1 MSNNSNIYGEVEEKV
16 KVEDWGI
23 IFRLWKFVKPYLGLF
38 IISIILILISA
49 GLDLLPPF
57 LTKVAI
63 DNYISNDTKYDA
75 VIEDN
80 KLISYE
86 INSDG
91 KYYFTHD
98 ENGSFFITD
107 GDTKI
112 PLTKSEEEELQKK
125 DISGVTTIT
134 FYLILT
140 LIGIF
145 FINYGQVIVTSFMG
159 LKITH
164 DLRMFLFKKLLK
176 KRMRFFDTNPSG
188 RLSTR
193 VANDTQNI
201 TEFFTNVIT
210 SIIKDVV
217 LLAGIIVIMLYLSIE
232 LGVISL
238 LILPVIIV
246 AILVFRYFDR
256 IAYRKVRAKVAVI
269 NAFLAEHISGISVIK
284 LFNQEKRKKK
294 EFDEI
299 NNDHLKSTME
309 QMKVFAVFRPLMDL
323 LYYLAITV
331 ILWYGAKGI
340 TTSTIEFGV
349 LYAFVSYIDMF
360 FRPLKDIAEKYDIV
374 QNALASS
381 EKVFK
386 LIDED
391 EENYNEEKDD
401 SDDRKGSV
409 EFKNVWLAYDNKN
422 FILKDISFKVSPKEK
437 IAIVG
442 ETGAGKTSIISIL
455 NGLYKIQKGD
465 VIVDGKSIYDYNLKQ
480 LRKSIGIVIQD
491 VFLFSGNI
499 IDNIRLFD
507 KSISRD
513 EVVQAAKYVYADY
526 FIERLSDGYDTEIIE
541 GAATLSAGE
550 RQLIA
555 LARAVLFNTK
565 ILVLD
570 EATSNIDS
578 QTEYYIQKAL
588 ERISQTKTVI
598 TIAHRLSTIKSSNRI
613 LVMHKGKLVEEG
625 NHLELLEKKG
635 IYADLYKLQYENE
648 V

>member
-16 KVEDWGI
+16 KVEDWSI
-23 IFRLWKFVKPYLGLF
+23 IFRLWKFVKPYLNLF
-38 IISIILILISA
+38 IFSIILILISA

-57 LTKVAI
+57 LTKIAI
-63 DNYISNDTKYDA
+63 DDYISNDTKYDA
-75 VIEDN
+75 VIEN
-80 KLISYE
+80 NELISYE
-86 INSDG
+86 INPDG
-91 KYYFTHD
+91 KYYFQHD
-98 ENGSFFITD
+98 ENDNFYITD
-107 GDTKI
+107 GETKI
-112 PLTKSEEEELQKK
+112 QLTKEDEEALQKN
-125 DISGVTTIT
+125 DISGLTTIT
-134 FYLILT
+134 FYMVLT

-145 FINYGQVIVTSFMG
+145 FINYGQIIVTSFMG

-164 DLRMFLFKKLLK
+164 DLRMFLFKKVLK
-176 KRMRFFDTNPSG
+176 KKMRFFDTNPSG

-210 SIIKDVV
+210 SIIKDIV
-217 LLAGIIVIMLYLSIE
+217 LLAGIIIIMLYLSVE
-232 LGVISL
+232 LGLISL
-238 LILPVIIV
+238 CILPIIVV

-256 IAYRKVRAKVAVI
+256 IAYRKVRARVAII
-269 NAFLAEHISGISVIK
+269 NAFLAEHISGISIIK
-284 LFNQEKRKKK
+284 LFNQEKRKER
-294 EFDEI
+294 EFDKV
-299 NNDHLKSTME
+299 NNDHLDSTME
-309 QMKVFAVFRPLMDL
+309 QMKVFAIFRPLMDL
-323 LYYLAITV
+323 LYYLAITI
-331 ILWYGAKGI
+331 ILWYGSKGI
-340 TTSTIEFGV
+340 IDLSIEFGV

-381 EKVFK
+381 EKIFK

-391 EENYNEEKDD
+391 EEKYNEDNNFKVNG
-401 SDDRKGSV
+401 KGSV
-409 EFKNVWLAYDNKN
+409 EFKNVWLAYDEKN

-442 ETGAGKTSIISIL
+442 ETGAGKTSIIGIL
-455 NGLYKIQKGD
+455 NGLYKIQKGE
-465 VIVDGKSIYDYNLKQ
+465 VIIDEKSIYDYNLVN

-507 KSISRD
+507 KSVSR
-513 EVVQAAKYVYADY
+513 ERVIEAVKYVYADY

-555 LARAVLFNTK
+555 LARAVLFNTE

-578 QTEYYIQKAL
+578 QTEFYIQRAL
-588 ERISQTKTVI
+588 EKISETKTVI
-598 TIAHRLSTIKSSNRI
+598 TIAHRLSTIKNSNRI

-625 NHLELLEKKG
+625 NHFELLKRNG
-635 IYADLYKLQYENE
+635 IYADLYKLQYENDN
-648 V
+648 